1 VPKVYDKEK
10 NLLLLMAYNSK
21 SDLFEIC
28 IIAIL
33 SHEDTELFI
42 EFYNHLKN
50 VYNFSPK
57 KFTYDFAL
65 RNINAKK
72 AVFNNDNYKGM
83 LCFFHLNQCWLRN
96 ANNLG
101 L

>member
-1 VPKVYDKEK
+1 MPKVYDKEK

-28 IIAIL
+28 VIAIL

-50 VYNFSPK
+50 VFFSK
-57 KFTYDFAL
+57 KIYIWFC
-65 RNINAKK
+65 IKK
-72 AVFNNDNYKGM
+72 Y
-83 LCFFHLNQCWLRN
+83 
-96 ANNLG
+96 
-101 L
+101 